1 MCYWLSIFP
10 HLCGQ
15 LRHWHRRA
23 AEIPD
28 DALRRAALE
37 ALRVKRGDLE
47 GAVAF
52 AVFAPAT
59 MRHVLVP
66 GIAAWEIAFD
76 YLDSIS
82 EMPNPDPIANGQTLN
97 QALLNAL
104 DPDARHPNYYALHMR
119 EGDGGYLAGL
129 VDTCRNMVK
138 RLPSYARVAE
148 TSQRVVS
155 RIVAYQSL
163 NHGDSFG
170 SHAAFAQWARS
181 QAIGEADLKWW
192 EIAAAAGSQ
201 LTVLALL
208 TAAADARLT
217 DERVVSLES
226 VYFPWIAALSTLL
239 DSLVDQ
245 PRDNAEGQFNLVDYY
260 DSPQEAAQ
268 RLGAIAREAV
278 TQVHSLPDASHH
290 ALLLGSMAA
299 FFHTQARS
307 GAAQLTTRAVL
318 TAMGREVRPALVI
331 FRARYGL
338 ARITKPNSPPQAL
351 HHC

>member
-1 MCYWLSIFP
+1 MLFARSAARYWLSVFP
-10 HLCGQ
+10 HLCCQ
-15 LRHWHRRA
+15 LRHWHTRA

-28 DALRRAALE
+28 EGLRRAALE
-37 ALRVKRGDLE
+37 ALHVKRGDLE

-52 AVFAPAT
+52 AVLAPPA

-82 EMPNPDPIANGQTLN
+82 EMPNPDPIANGQMLN

-119 EGDGGYLAGL
+119 EGDGGYLEGL
-129 VDTCRNMVK
+129 VDTCRSMVT

-148 TSQRVVS
+148 TSQRIVS
-155 RIVAYQSL
+155 RIVTYQSL

-170 SHAAFAQWARS
+170 SHAAFTQWARS
-181 QAIGEADLKWW
+181 QAVGEADLEWW
-192 EIAAAAGSQ
+192 EMAAAAGSQ
-201 LTVLALL
+201 LTILALL
-208 TAAADARLT
+208 AAAADVQLT
-217 DERVVSLES
+217 HERVGSLES
-226 VYFPWIAALSTLL
+226 AYFPWIGALSTLL

-245 PRDNAEGQFNLVDYY
+245 SRDDAEGHFNLVDYY
-260 DSPQEAAQ
+260 DSAQEAAL
-268 RLGAIAREAV
+268 RLGMIAREAV
-278 TQVHSLPDASHH
+278 VQVRRLPDASDH
-290 ALLLGSMAA
+290 ALLLGAMAA

-307 GAAQLTTRAVL
+307 GEAQLATRAVL
-318 TAMGREVRPALVI
+318 AAMGGEARPALVI

-338 ARITKPNSPPQAL
+338 ARIGKSGNG
-351 HHC
+351 